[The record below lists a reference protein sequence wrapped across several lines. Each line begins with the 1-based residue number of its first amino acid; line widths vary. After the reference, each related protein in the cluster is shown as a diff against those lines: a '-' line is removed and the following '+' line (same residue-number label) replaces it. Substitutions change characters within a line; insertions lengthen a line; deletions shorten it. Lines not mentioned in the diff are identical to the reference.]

1 MKKKEKEVLEV
12 KDIKPIGTQVLIET
26 LTQQEILGTRI
37 HLPED
42 EISKKQAPQ
51 GYVLDMGPKVQTDW
65 GFGVGDRVI
74 VTGNYTPVPEFKR
87 SHRSL
92 ILVDPHQ
99 IKAVLKE

>member
-1 MKKKEKEVLEV
+1 MKNKEVSKV
-12 KDIKPIGTQVLIET
+12 KDIVPIGTQVLIET

-37 HLPED
+37 QLPED
-42 EISKKQAPQ
+42 EVGKKQAPQ
-51 GYVLDMGPKVQTDW
+51 GYVVSIGPKVQTDW

-74 VTGNYTPVPEFKR
+74 VTGNYTPVPEFKKNN
-87 SHRSL
+87 RSL